1 MDFTYKLSGEQI
13 YEKVGHDVELEY
25 PNEAFYSFTRYTL
38 TALSLIF
45 FITIAFAS
53 TFTIPII
60 LLHVDFILIIVFLTF
75 LLRKG
80 RGWIN
85 TLLTCIDTI
94 FVIEEVVRRR
104 RVQAREDT
112 GPQYSITRRK
122 PVENNNYDVEAGAN
136 NNTEPAFLDVPLD
149 KLNQA
154 LQGGRFKNF

>member
-25 PNEAFYSFTRYTL
+25 PNEAFYSVVRYSVATLSLVLLVAVAFAPTL
-38 TALSLIF
+38 TLPLM
-45 FITIAFAS
+45 
-53 TFTIPII
+53 I
-60 LLHVDFILIIVFLTF
+60 LHIDFVFMVAYVTF

-85 TLLTCIDTI
+85 TLLACIDTI

-104 RVQAREDT
+104 RVQARDT

-122 PVENNNYDVEAGAN
+122 PPEDTYDVEQGKSG
-136 NNTEPAFLDVPLD
+136 EDSAFLLDVPID

-154 LQGGRFKNF
+154 LKGGRFKNF